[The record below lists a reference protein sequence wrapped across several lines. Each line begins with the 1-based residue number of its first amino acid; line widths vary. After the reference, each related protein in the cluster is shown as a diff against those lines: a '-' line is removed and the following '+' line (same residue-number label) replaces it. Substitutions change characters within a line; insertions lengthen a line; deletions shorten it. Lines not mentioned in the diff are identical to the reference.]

1 MQVSSSCDPSSAMNS
16 VWCCGST
23 CTRPRPRRGSDRAQR
38 QSLRAFHRGA
48 RQPLPKQEL
57 GRGGAKWRWVP
68 TRRQHGWGGLLAA
81 ECVGRPA
88 SRQEREGA
96 GALRCGSTHLDA
108 RHKDLRRGGARRLP
122 GRFHPH
128 LRDQNRGDIGK
139 SQSQRTAAEDG
150 TARLTAAASASAAL
164 AARAASS
171 RSAAPCSSQ
180 LVGS

>member
-48 RQPLPKQEL
+48 RQPLPKQAL

-139 SQSQRTAAEDG
+139 SQSQRTAAVRRNRPAHG
-150 TARLTAAASASAAL
+150 GGLGLGGARGARGQLAL
-164 AARAASS
+164 RRAVLQPAR
-171 RSAAPCSSQ
+171 
-180 LVGS
+180 G